1 MSILRAAY
9 TDELTSLP
17 NTLDTIKKNTKRSL
31 PLLEL
36 RIEST
41 TLLQLDLMPT
51 RPVGKKESGEVYVLA
66 EKLYFFNP

>member
-1 MSILRAAY
+1 MSILRAVQA
-9 TDELTSLP
+9 DELTALP
-17 NTLDTIKKNTKRSL
+17 NILDTLKKNTKRSL

-41 TLLQLDLMPT
+41 TLLQLDSMPIRT
-51 RPVGKKESGEVYVLA
+51 VGLKETSEVLT